1 VSERDAEV
9 QRAKDDTASGR
20 RRAVAPDASDA
31 SDAAADAAT
40 RLQRDVAQQARRMQ
54 RARLRGERT
63 VWFSLGMMGM
73 VGWSIAL
80 PTVGGAALGVWLDRV
95 WPLRFSW
102 TLTLLFVG
110 AAIGSLNAWRWVR
123 QESDDE
129 RD

>member
-1 VSERDAEV
+1 MSERDAEV

-31 SDAAADAAT
+31 SDAAT